1 MARPKRDPKTKED
14 ILNRM
19 LSYDFDGDIR
29 HLGEEPA
36 QITRTGAHTLR
47 LTFPASGRVFDVSV
61 HRPREFA
68 QPRPAP
74 VVRQPAE
81 SRAFKQEPETPEPE
95 QPLTRGQKA
104 AATRAAR
111 KAAGFGRNPRE
122 EARR

>member
-1 MARPKRDPKTKED
+1 MAPRIKRDPKTKED

-68 QPRPAP
+68 QPRP
-74 VVRQPAE
+74 QAE
-81 SRAFKQEPETPEPE
+81 REERSFKQEQKEQPE
-95 QPLTRGQKA
+95 PLTRGQKA

-111 KAAGFGRNPRE
+111 KAAGLQ
-122 EARR
+122 EARRSARQ

>member
-1 MARPKRDPKTKED
+1 MAPRIKRDPKTKED

-61 HRPREFA
+61 HRPREFS
-68 QPRPAP
+68 QPRP
-74 VVRQPAE
+74 QAE
-81 SRAFKQEPETPEPE
+81 REERSFKQDEQKEQPE
-95 QPLTRGQKA
+95 PLTRGQKA

-111 KAAGFGRNPRE
+111 KAAGLQ
-122 EARR
+122 EARRSARQ